1 MKPIHRSLQAI
12 ISIIAVFGLL
22 LGATG
27 SLSAQAAPGGN
38 GGVRTA
44 YSPATGMLT
53 FIGAS
58 PAGPVGVEGA
68 VGEGIDS
75 PTRASAILGV
85 YAPQFGI
92 ANPGEELAL
101 VREKQLS
108 DGRRVLRYQQVHNG
122 VPVMAGDLV
131 LQMNERGLI
140 SLSGE
145 ASPNLAIST
154 TPSILADQARASAL
168 SLVAKQYNI
177 SADQL
182 TVSDPALWIYDARL
196 LEDTS
201 TRPAQ
206 LVWRMDVKAE
216 GQAIR
221 ELVLVDARRGS
232 IVLHFNQVD
241 TVWQAGPR
249 SGSSLNGTAGGPI
262 ASTQPALGT
271 PVLKTYS
278 SNGTSG
284 QRVSLVCQNNA
295 RNCGSG
301 DADANDA
308 HAFAF
313 DTYMVYAAAP
323 FNRDSIDGAGMAII
337 SNVHWNQAGYCPNA
351 FWDGD
356 EMTYC
361 NGLAAD
367 DVVGHELTHGVTQ
380 SESNLFYYWE
390 SGAIN
395 ESLSDVWGEYVD
407 QTNGAGTDGST
418 YNWKI
423 GEDATGIGVI
433 RDMKNPPAYG
443 QPDSM
448 TSTYYCRSGS
458 CYQYDNGGVH
468 DNSGVNNKAVY
479 LMVNGGT
486 FNNRTVTALGWAKTI
501 AVYYE
506 AQTNLLTSGSGY
518 YNLYYALYQA
528 CVNVVGVS
536 GITMADCQ
544 EVRDATDAVKMNIEP
559 TSGYNPNTA
568 VCPVNTAVQSNVF
581 TEDFETGTNGW
592 TFSSASDWQ
601 LWSTTS
607 YYPDFGPFAYDG
619 LDSLYADDLFPLND
633 ATATSPTIA
642 LPAGAKSYL
651 FFAHDYWLE
660 NTYDGGVLEYS
671 VNGGGFTDASALFN
685 SGQNYKSTLNA
696 GSPIAGRS
704 AFTGDSHGYV
714 NSLYNL
720 TSLAGQNVQFRWR
733 MGTDSTNYVGGWWL
747 DSVQVNTCLGVPA
760 VPSLVSPA
768 NNALVKDLTPAFDW
782 SDSTLDLDHY
792 QLQVDDNSDFSSPL
806 IDTTSMGTASTY
818 TPASDL
824 PAASTLY
831 WRVSAYNSANNT
843 QGWSAARSVR
853 TSYAPPVLLT
863 PANLSTGIALKPS
876 FDWADTPGATSY
888 TIQVSRN
895 TKFSLLV
902 LNKTVAASSF
912 TFSTNLL
919 RNTIYYWRVRVNGTY
934 GPSDWSPYFQF
945 RTTP

>member
-216 GQAIR
+216 GQAVR